1 MSTKLKVITI
11 CGSMRFSENI
21 MKIAIELETEKGYCV
36 LQPVYSCDDKVLSE
50 LELQNIV
57 EAHYKKIDISDAIF
71 VVNVGGYIG
80 KSVAEE
86 IEYAKSLNKEI
97 IYLE

>member
-1 MSTKLKVITI
+1 MSVKVITI
-11 CGSMRFSENI
+11 CGSMRFSNEI
-21 MKIAIELETEKGYCV
+21 MRIATELETDKGYCV
-36 LQPVYSCDDKVLSE
+36 LQPVYNFDKKILSDD
-50 LELQNIV
+50 ELQNV
-57 EAHYKKIDISDAIF
+57 VNAHYKKIDISDAIF
-71 VVNVGGYIG
+71 VANVGGYIG

>member
-1 MSTKLKVITI
+1 MKVITI
-11 CGSMRFSENI
+11 CGSMRFSKEMI
-21 MKIAIELETEKGYCV
+21 KFATELETDKGYCV
-36 LQPVYSCDDKVLSE
+36 LQPVYNFYGSVLSE
-50 LELQNIV
+50 TELQNIKK
-57 EAHYKKIDISDAIF
+57 AHYKKIDISDAIF

>member
-1 MSTKLKVITI
+1 MKVVTI
-11 CGSMRFSENI
+11 CGSMRFSNDI
-21 MKIAIELETEKGYCV
+21 IKIATELEIDKGYCV
-36 LQPVYSCDDKVLSE
+36 LQPVYNCDEKVLCDN
-50 LELQNIV
+50 ELQNV
-57 EAHYKKIDISDAIF
+57 KKAHYNKINISDAIF

-97 IYLE
+97 LYLE

>member
-1 MSTKLKVITI
+1 MSVTVITI
-11 CGSMRFSENI
+11 CGSMRFSKE
-21 MKIAIELETEKGYCV
+21 MMRIATELETDKGYCV
-36 LQPVYSCDDKVLSE
+36 IQPVYNCDGKVLSDS
-50 LELQNIV
+50 ELQNV
-57 EAHYKKIDISDAIF
+57 VKAHYKKIGISDAVF

-97 IYLE
+97 LYLE